1 MKESYEEE
9 LYNIIPKEYFVE
21 DLKQNTLGTIKIA
34 LLREVIGN
42 AIIRS
47 NYPDETI
54 TFKLSEKRDVVE
66 VPARK
71 MKAPEK
77 LLGLK
82 ICRQFNVVDE
92 AIRYNV
98 IKKSEQLANPNS
110 ILFGDSVTE
119 SGDSVAITSRVI
131 YDWAYSIR
139 DVDKISGTLQHN
151 ALSEGGTMWN
161 EEEGKLR
168 QSLFQVQYV
177 KPGTYFPHF
186 VMVENVTPELFIH
199 LLICITQQTRY
210 FAQST
215 TNSPSNVKNH
225 ILGVGFSKFE
235 QPINSYTIAS
245 KWEDEPKQKPV
256 DKNAKAVTPDS
267 NEVSAE
273 ETDKD
278 NKNAKAVTFDSVSK
292 AINDVMEEA
301 YGRSN
306 YKDGRSLIQFVSGLW
321 ESEAKLKDV
330 YDKAKADCVKFL
342 KEIKITN

>member
-1 MKESYEEE
+1 MKQ
-9 LYNIIPKEYFVE
+9 LFDIIPEKYFVN
-21 DLKQNTLGTIKIA
+21 DLKENTLGTIKIA

-54 TFKLSEKRDVVE
+54 TLKLSDKKDIVE

-71 MKAPEK
+71 MKSREK

-82 ICRQFNVVDE
+82 ICRQFDVVDSSM
-92 AIRYNV
+92 RYNV

-119 SGDSVAITSRVI
+119 SGDSVALTSRVL

-139 DVDKISGTLQHN
+139 DISEITGTLQHN

-177 KPGTYFPHF
+177 KPGTYLPHF
-186 VMVENVTPELFIH
+186 LVVENVTPELFVH
-199 LLICITQQTRY
+199 LLTCVMQQSRY

-215 TNSPSNVKNH
+215 TNSPSNIKNH

-235 QPINSYTIAS
+235 QPINSYTIT
-245 KWEDEPKQKPV
+245 KNWKEDATV
-256 DKNAKAVTPDS
+256 SLDAVTD
-267 NEVSAE
+267 V
-273 ETDKD
+273 
-278 NKNAKAVTFDSVSK
+278 
-292 AINDVMEEA
+292 INNTMVDA
-301 YGRSN
+301 YGDN
-306 YKDGRSLIQFVSGLW
+306 YKRGKYLTEFINELWKDETALQANYKKAKQDCVQF
-321 ESEAKLKDV
+321 LKD
-330 YDKAKADCVKFL
+330 
-342 KEIKITN
+342 IKITK

>member
-1 MKESYEEE
+1 MKD
-9 LYNIIPKEYFVE
+9 LFKIIPQSYFVD
-21 DLKQNTLGTIKIA
+21 DLKKNTLGTIKIA
-34 LLREVIGN
+34 VLREVIGN

-54 TFKLSEKRDVVE
+54 TFKLSDKKDVVE

-71 MKAPEK
+71 MKSREK

-82 ICRQFNVVDE
+82 ICREFDVVDE
-92 AIRYNV
+92 NLRYNV

-139 DVDKISGTLQHN
+139 DVAEVTSTLQHN

-177 KPGTYFPHF
+177 KPGTFLPHF
-186 VMVENVTPELFIH
+186 LVVENVTPELFVH
-199 LLICITQQTRY
+199 LMTCIMRQSRY

-215 TNSPSNVKNH
+215 TNSPSNIKNH

-235 QPINSYTIAS
+235 QPINSYTITNNW
-245 KWEDEPKQKPV
+245 KDE
-256 DKNAKAVTPDS
+256 AVTLQS
-267 NEVSAE
+267 V
-273 ETDKD
+273 TDK
-278 NKNAKAVTFDSVSK
+278 
-292 AINDVMEEA
+292 INNTMVDA
-301 YGRSN
+301 YGEN
-306 YKDGRSLIQFVSGLW
+306 YKRGKYITDFINNLWKNESALKASYEKAQADCTQF
-321 ESEAKLKDV
+321 LKD
-330 YDKAKADCVKFL
+330 
-342 KEIKITN
+342 IKITK

>member
-1 MKESYEEE
+1 MQK
-9 LYNIIPKEYFVE
+9 LFDIIPEKYFVQ

-54 TFKLSEKRDVVE
+54 TFKLSEKKDVVE

-71 MKAPEK
+71 MKSREK

-82 ICRQFNVVDE
+82 ICRQFGVVDKDL
-92 AIRYNV
+92 RYNV

-110 ILFGDSVTE
+110 VLFGDSVTE
-119 SGDSVAITSRVI
+119 SGDSVALNSRVI

-139 DVDKISGTLQHN
+139 DISEITATLQHN

-177 KPGTYFPHF
+177 KPGTYLPHF
-186 VMVENVTPELFIH
+186 IMVENVTPELFLH
-199 LLICITQQTRY
+199 LLTCVLRQSRY

-215 TNSPSNVKNH
+215 TTSPSNIKNH
-225 ILGVGFSKFE
+225 ILGIGYARFE
-235 QPINSYTIAS
+235 QPVNSYTIA
-245 KWEDEPKQKPV
+245 
-256 DKNAKAVTPDS
+256 KNW
-267 NEVSAE
+267 
-273 ETDKD
+273 
-278 NKNAKAVTFDSVSK
+278 
-292 AINDVMEEA
+292 
-301 YGRSN
+301 
-306 YKDGRSLIQFVSGLW
+306 Q
-321 ESEAKLKDV
+321 ESEAVTLESVVDTINSTMKTAYGAQYQPGEVLIDLVNELWQDEQGLKTVYEKAQVDSIQFLKD
-330 YDKAKADCVKFL
+330 
-342 KEIKITN
+342 IKITT

>member
-1 MKESYEEE
+1 MQK
-9 LYNIIPKEYFVE
+9 LFDIIPKDYFVG

-54 TFKLSEKRDVVE
+54 TFKLSEKKDVVE

-71 MKAPEK
+71 MKSREK

-82 ICRQFNVVDE
+82 ICRQFGVVDKDL
-92 AIRYNV
+92 RYNV

-110 ILFGDSVTE
+110 VLFGDSVTE
-119 SGDSVAITSRVI
+119 SGDSVALNSRVI

-139 DVDKISGTLQHN
+139 DISEITATLQHN

-177 KPGTYFPHF
+177 KPGTYLPHF
-186 VMVENVTPELFIH
+186 IVVENVTPELFVH
-199 LLICITQQTRY
+199 LLTCIIRQSRY

-215 TNSPSNVKNH
+215 TTSPSNLKNH

-235 QPINSYTIAS
+235 QPINSYTIAKS
-245 KWEDEPKQKPV
+245 WPKDE
-256 DKNAKAVTPDS
+256 AVTLES
-267 NEVSAE
+267 V
-273 ETDKD
+273 TDTV
-278 NKNAKAVTFDSVSK
+278 NG
-292 AINDVMEEA
+292 VMKSA
-301 YGRSN
+301 YGAN
-306 YKDGRSLIQFVSGLW
+306 YQPGEVLTAMIDELWQDEKELEAVYQKAQADSIQF
-321 ESEAKLKDV
+321 LKD
-330 YDKAKADCVKFL
+330 
-342 KEIKITN
+342 IKITK